1 MKLYHSD
8 NIDFYRHE
16 DAFAQNKDIN
26 LSLTNATLLKKSGG
40 QTSAQEANTFFV
52 SDLEVLGMKKEAA
65 RKVKLRALYQTRPL
79 KKVPGQED
87 LS

>member
-16 DAFAQNKDIN
+16 DAFAQNKGIN

-52 SDLEVLGMKKEAA
+52 SDLEVLGMKKEVA
-65 RKVKLRALYQTRPL
+65 KSNSEPYIKP
-79 KKVPGQED
+79 D
-87 LS
+87 L

>member
-8 NIDFYRHE
+8 TIGFYRHE
-16 DAFAQNKDIN
+16 DAFAQNKGIN

-52 SDLEVLGMKKEAA
+52 SD
-65 RKVKLRALYQTRPL
+65 
-79 KKVPGQED
+79 
-87 LS
+87 

>member
-16 DAFAQNKDIN
+16 DEFAQNKGIN

-65 RKVKLRALYQTRPL
+65 RKVKLRVLYQTRHL
-79 KKVPGQED
+79 KKAPGQED

>member
-16 DAFAQNKDIN
+16 DAFAQNKGIN

-52 SDLEVLGMKKEAA
+52 SDLEVLGMKK
-65 RKVKLRALYQTRPL
+65 VL
-79 KKVPGQED
+79 KYFCCT
-87 LS
+87 